1 MTVHK
6 AKGLEFPVIVLCDI
20 TCNFSMGASRH
31 VDPERKIFA
40 VRLAG
45 GSPWELLDN
54 EQAEGERDGA
64 ESLRLLYVAATRAR
78 DVLVTP
84 VVADRAQDSG
94 WVGPLLPALYPTLK
108 TQRFPVVPSG
118 CPRFTGEECV
128 IERGDRADVML
139 GEGVRPGLHKPRR
152 GLHRVVWWDP
162 HHLERE
168 TATKPGLRRYWILK
182 GQESDGPTKGAREY
196 ESWSVHRESLLAN
209 GAVPSHRVTSVTRLV
224 DEDEAGVVGASGVE
238 IAEVSGRDPQ
248 RPTGKRFGSL
258 MHELLARTALAEAS
272 EPSELEPLGR
282 SLARM
287 FGATETE
294 TEAAVEAVT
303 RALVHPILA
312 AARDAAECYRETP
325 LLERTA
331 DGRLIEGIADLVFRA
346 HPDTS
351 WTIVDFKT
359 DLRVD
364 MSEEAYRQ
372 QIALYQRALEAATD
386 SPAKGVLLYV

>member
-1 MTVHK
+1 MKTRP
-6 AKGLEFPVIVLCDI
+6 GSLVLP
-20 TCNFSMGASRH
+20 ASR
-31 VDPERKIFA
+31 
-40 VRLAG
+40 
-45 GSPWELLDN
+45 
-54 EQAEGERDGA
+54 
-64 ESLRLLYVAATRAR
+64 
-78 DVLVTP
+78 
-84 VVADRAQDSG
+84 
-94 WVGPLLPALYPTLK
+94 LP
-108 TQRFPVVPSG
+108 R
-118 CPRFTGEECV
+118 CP
-128 IERGDRADVML
+128 D
-139 GEGVRPGLHKPRR
+139 
-152 GLHRVVWWDP
+152 
-162 HHLERE
+162 
-168 TATKPGLRRYWILK
+168 
-182 GQESDGPTKGAREY
+182 
-196 ESWSVHRESLLAN
+196 
-209 GAVPSHRVTSVTRLV
+209 VTRNV
-224 DEDEAGVVGASGVE
+224 P
-238 IAEVSGRDPQ
+238 R
-248 RPTGKRFGSL
+248 GKRFGSL
-258 MHELLARTALAEAS
+258 MHELLARMALAEAS